1 MRKEGDPQF
10 GPIATHL
17 TRVVH
22 TQATECDDASRTAA
36 YDCAVPL
43 SDAPAIDPAQAAAA
57 GATTASSVRAAG
69 AAGAAASADHGVA
82 VEVRGLVKRY
92 DGRAVVDGL
101 DLVARPGAVTAVLG
115 PNGAG
120 KTTTVECCEGLRS
133 PDGGSVRVLGH
144 DPVADARYLRPRVG
158 VMLQDGGLPT
168 GVRAL
173 ELLRHVAAMYA
184 APRPVDELAERLGL
198 HGFARTTVRRLSG
211 GQRQRVAL
219 AAAVVGRPDVVFL
232 DEPSAG
238 MDPQS
243 RRAVWDLVREL
254 RADGVAI
261 VLTTH
266 LMDEAADLADHVH
279 VVDHGRVIASGSVR
293 ELTDGGTGPGTISIE
308 ATPGLDLASL
318 RAALPHPSP
327 DLLSAG
333 YLSGQK
339 APAQQIPSTQR
350 SGDGWVV
357 SEGEAGVYTLTGP
370 VDPAALAAVTGWLAD
385 RGVLARSVTT
395 GCRTLEDVFL
405 DLTGRNLR

>member
-1 MRKEGDPQF
+1 M
-10 GPIATHL
+10 
-17 TRVVH
+17 
-22 TQATECDDASRTAA
+22 
-36 YDCAVPL
+36 
-43 SDAPAIDPAQAAAA
+43 DPAATAGAAPHRPAAAA
-57 GATTASSVRAAG
+57 E
-69 AAGAAASADHGVA
+69 VA

-120 KTTTVECCEGLRS
+120 KTTTIECCEGLRS
-133 PDGGSVRVLGH
+133 PDGGSVRVLGL
-144 DPVADARYLRPRVG
+144 DPVADARALRPRVG

-184 APRPVDELAERLGL
+184 TPRPVGELADRLGL

-279 VVDHGRVIASGSVR
+279 IVDNGRLIASGSVR
-293 ELTDGGTGPGTISIE
+293 ELTDGETGPATIRLE
-308 ATPGLDLASL
+308 ATPGLDLTNL
-318 RAALPHPSP
+318 LTT
-327 DLLSAG
+327 LSAG
-333 YLSGQK
+333 HSPGQR
-339 APAQQIPSTQR
+339 PSDGRMSSTQQ
-350 SGDGWVV
+350 SGGGGWTA
-357 SEGEAGVYTLTGP
+357 SESEPGVYVLTGAVTP
-370 VDPAALAAVTGWLAD
+370 VALAAVTGWLAG

-395 GCRTLEDVFL
+395 GRRTLEDVFL